1 MRRASSSSQR
11 VSLTPELRELLD
23 EHPQVSGGIAHYPFP
38 SNRRHRYEDLDRF
51 PAGSVVVGDAIAS
64 FNPIYGRGMS
74 VAALEALVLHHTL
87 ASDDRGNLAVRFSE
101 RAEKVVDIAWL
112 MAVGA
117 DFGFPETTGPKP
129 RGTDLFGRYLS
140 RLTRKA
146 RTDGELREALFRVI
160 MTEVPPT
167 TLLRPGVAWKVLRP
181 TRTGT
186 RPDHHS
192 SAEGLSRNTSQ
203 VRDSGTPDDR

>member
-1 MRRASSSSQR
+1 
-11 VSLTPELRELLD
+11 
-23 EHPQVSGGIAHYPFP
+23 
-38 SNRRHRYEDLDRF
+38 
-51 PAGSVVVGDAIAS
+51 
-64 FNPIYGRGMS
+64 MS
-74 VAALEALVLHHTL
+74 VAALEVLVLHHAL
-87 ASDDRGNLAVRFSE
+87 ASADRGNLAVRFSE

-129 RGTDLFGRYLS
+129 RGTDLFGRYPS

-146 RTDGELREALFRVI
+146 HTDGELREALFRVI
-160 MTEVPPT
+160 MMKVPPT

-192 SAEGLSRNTSQ
+192 SAEGLSRNTPYRFVTPGRRTTGD
-203 VRDSGTPDDR
+203 VRIDNRSNETRGMRPASRTV